1 MHTLLI
7 DGSNMLFR
15 TYWVA
20 DTRPKLINS
29 KGLWTGPTYLFLKSL
44 KSLTDQFKPD
54 EIIIT
59 WDKRLKHP
67 STNFRKA
74 LAPDTYKQNRDTEK
88 TIKVHEQQELLK
100 PWLQSL
106 GVKQIYP
113 WVLEADDIISWLSKD
128 KCQRSTI
135 VSVDKDMLQLIDSNT
150 QYYNPIKK
158 KIININNFEEE
169 VGIKVEHFVYYKAL
183 LGDKSDNVDGIDGYG
198 TQKSKKLVV
207 EGYNHILNTLSEDNQ
222 KKFLH
227 NIVMMDLNKSYLREE
242 GEVECYESQ
251 YNEQKDLQHDMNMF
265 KELCNEAEY
274 YSIAKEMDRWKSTF
288 SRTNT
293 ISNLIAQLS

>member
-29 KGLWTGPTYLFLKSL
+29 KGQWTGPVYLFLKSL
-44 KSLTDQFKPD
+44 KSLTDQFNPD

-59 WDKRLKHP
+59 WDKRLNHP
-67 STNFRKA
+67 STNFRKL
-74 LAPDTYKQNRDTEK
+74 LAPDTYKQNRDNEK
-88 TIKVHEQQELLK
+88 TLKVHEQQELLK

-113 WVLEADDIISWLSKD
+113 WVLEADDIISWLSKE

-135 VSVDKDMLQLIDSNT
+135 VSVDKDMLQLIDGNT
-150 QYYNPIKK
+150 QYFNPIKK
-158 KIININNFEEE
+158 KLITVNNFEEE
-169 VGIKVEHFVYYKAL
+169 VGVKVEHFVYYKAL

-198 TQKSKKLVV
+198 TQKSKKLVT
-207 EGYNHILNTLSEDNQ
+207 EGYDHILNTLNEDNQ

-227 NIVMMDLNKSYLREE
+227 NIIMMDLNKSYLREE
-242 GEVECYESQ
+242 DEVECYERQ
-251 YNEQKDLQHDMNMF
+251 YNEQKDVQPDMNMF
-265 KELCNEAEY
+265 KGLCNEAEY
-274 YSIAKEMDRWKSTF
+274 YSIAKELDRWKNTF

-293 ISNLIAQLS
+293 LSNLIAQLS

>member
-29 KGLWTGPTYLFLKSL
+29 KGQWTGPVYLFLKSL
-44 KSLTDQFKPD
+44 RSLTEQFKPD

-59 WDKRLKHP
+59 WDKRLNHP
-67 STNFRKA
+67 STNFRKQ
-74 LAPDTYKQNRDTEK
+74 LAPDTYKQNRDNDK
-88 TIKVHEQQELLK
+88 TLKIHEQQELLK

-113 WVLEADDIISWLSKD
+113 WVLEADDIISWLSKE

-135 VSVDKDMLQLIDSNT
+135 VSVDKDMLQLIDGNT
-150 QYYNPIKK
+150 QYFNPIKK
-158 KIININNFEEE
+158 KLITINNFEEE

-198 TQKSKKLVV
+198 TQRSKKLVT
-207 EGYNHILNTLSEDNQ
+207 EGYDHILNTLNEDNQ

-227 NIVMMDLNKSYLREE
+227 NIIMMDLNKSYLREE
-242 GEVECYESQ
+242 DEVECYEKQ
-251 YNEQKDLQHDMNMF
+251 YNEQKDVQPNMNVF

-274 YSIAKEMDRWKSTF
+274 YSISKEIDRWKSTF

-293 ISNLIAQLS
+293 FNNLIAQLS

>member
-29 KGLWTGPTYLFLKSL
+29 KGQWTGPDYLFLKSL
-44 KSLTDQFKPD
+44 RSLTEQFKPD

-59 WDKRLKHP
+59 WDKRLNHP
-67 STNFRKA
+67 STNFRKQ
-74 LAPDTYKQNRDTEK
+74 LAPDTYKQNRDNDK
-88 TIKVHEQQELLK
+88 TLKIHEQQELLK

-113 WVLEADDIISWLSKD
+113 WVLEADDIISWLSKE

-135 VSVDKDMLQLIDSNT
+135 VSVDKDMLQLIDGNT
-150 QYYNPIKK
+150 QYFNPIKK
-158 KIININNFEEE
+158 KLITINNFEEE

-198 TQKSKKLVV
+198 TQKSKKLVT
-207 EGYNHILNTLSEDNQ
+207 EGYDHILNTLNEDNQ

-227 NIVMMDLNKSYLREE
+227 NIIMMDLNKSYLREE
-242 GEVECYESQ
+242 DEVECYEKQ
-251 YNEQKDLQHDMNMF
+251 YNEQKDVQPNMNVF

-274 YSIAKEMDRWKSTF
+274 YSISKEIDR
-288 SRTNT
+288 
-293 ISNLIAQLS
+293 